1 MRISDWSSDVCS
13 SDLGELYLYN
23 RDTGKS
29 RFLMQGRKWLDKDA
43 MASTKPFTFT
53 SRDGKRIHGYLTIPH
68 GSDGR
73 NLPLIANPHGGPIGP
88 RDGWGFNSEA
98 QLLASRGYLVLKVNY
113 RGSGGY
119 GKAFRDAG
127 HQQWAEGI
135 QNDIIDAT
143 KWTIEQGYADKD
155 RVCIYGGRSEEH

>member
-13 SDLGELYLYN
+13 SDL
-23 RDTGKS
+23 
-29 RFLMQGRKWLDKDA
+29 
-43 MASTKPFTFT
+43 
-53 SRDGKRIHGYLTIPH
+53 
-68 GSDGR
+68 
-73 NLPLIANPHGGPIGP
+73 
-88 RDGWGFNSEA
+88 FNSEA

-155 RVCIYGGRSEEH
+155 RVCIYGGSFGGYSALMAPIRAPGLFKCAFGYVGVYEIGRAQV